1 VRYTLRVEG
10 SSPPSTLVFTAPA
23 EAHVAEEAVD
33 PARLRRADDGV
44 VTPRRVVLVEGH
56 SDRAAL
62 QALAR
67 RRGLAAAGLRDA
79 LVPDGLASLGFFAC
93 RSDLE
98 DELIR
103 AHGVAGVEDLIESAG
118 EAWSLRL
125 LAGMPAQRDR
135 TRDAVLKRFL
145 GVRSGRKARYASL
158 LVEALEPEQVPAP
171 LVAALAVATCHEPH
185 DC

>member
-1 VRYTLRVEG
+1 
-10 SSPPSTLVFTAPA
+10 
-23 EAHVAEEAVD
+23 
-33 PARLRRADDGV
+33 
-44 VTPRRVVLVEGH
+44 
-56 SDRAAL
+56 
-62 QALAR
+62 
-67 RRGLAAAGLRDA
+67 
-79 LVPDGLASLGFFAC
+79 
-93 RSDLE
+93 
-98 DELIR
+98 
-103 AHGVAGVEDLIESAG
+103 VEDLIESAG
-118 EAWSLRL
+118 EARSLRL